1 MPNLNGK
8 FVIDACA
15 APGGKTAH
23 ILEMYQPKKLIAL
36 DQDEKRLK
44 RVSENLER
52 LALNES
58 LSNYHCRC
66 SEMDIA

>member
-1 MPNLNGK
+1 MNTLSCAQLYCQILDDK

-23 ILEMYQPKKLIAL
+23 ILETFQPKKLIAL

-44 RVSENLER
+44 RVAENLR
-52 LALNES
+52 
-58 LSNYHCRC
+58 
-66 SEMDIA
+66 IVWI